1 MYLQMYSG
9 HISDIFWTNFL
20 NTWLKL
26 FKQNKTVIVRL
37 ATERFIHRNFVLT
50 VVYDHT
56 YKNTQLNNFCRHSS
70 EKRSSR
76 NEAGHVGLL
85 NPSSQI

>member
-1 MYLQMYSG
+1 M
-9 HISDIFWTNFL
+9 

-56 YKNTQLNNFCRHSS
+56 YKNTQLNNFGRHSS
-70 EKRSSR
+70 EKRSSL